1 LLWGFLLDFDGLRR
15 GAMIDVGPA
24 GTTCRNEKDQY
35 EQWQDMA
42 NRFCSHRLVLNG
54 DSHDLFKKD
63 IWIVALLPMVV
74 SIANLLHKLKAVLM
88 INLLFAGLMF

>member
-1 LLWGFLLDFDGLRR
+1 
-15 GAMIDVGPA
+15 
-24 GTTCRNEKDQY
+24 
-35 EQWQDMA
+35 MA

-63 IWIVALLPMVV
+63 IWIVVLLPMVI
-74 SIANLLHKLKAVLM
+74 SITNLIHKLKAVLM